1 MRNIIKI
8 NENTLKLIIKK
19 VIKEQYEYNPD
30 RLYRKSSIISRLKQE
45 PKYLQKYIKDLPNLS
60 KEGSDEIFTKIPQVV
75 WQVLFSRY

>member
-1 MRNIIKI
+1 MRTIIKL
-8 NENTLKLIIKK
+8 NENELKLIIKK

-30 RLYRKSSIISRLKQE
+30 RLYRKSSIVSRLRQE
-45 PKYLQKYIKDLPNLS
+45 PKYLQKYIKGLPNLS

>member
-1 MRNIIKI
+1 MSTVIKLNENDLKIIIKR
-8 NENTLKLIIKK
+8 

-30 RLYRKSSIISRLKQE
+30 KLYRKSSIVSRLRQE

>member
-8 NENTLKLIIKK
+8 NENNLKLIIKK

-30 RLYRKSSIISRLKQE
+30 RLYRKSSIVSRLIQE

>member
-1 MRNIIKI
+1 MRTIIKL
-8 NENTLKLIIKK
+8 NENDLKLIIKK

-30 RLYRKSSIISRLKQE
+30 RLYRKSSIVSRLRQE

>member
-8 NENTLKLIIKK
+8 NENNLKLIIKK

-30 RLYRKSSIISRLKQE
+30 RLYRKSSIVSRLRQE

>member
-1 MRNIIKI
+1 MSTIIKL
-8 NENTLKLIIKK
+8 NENDLKLIIKK

-30 RLYRKSSIISRLKQE
+30 RLYRKSSIVSRLRQE
-45 PKYLQKYIKDLPNLS
+45 PKYLQKYIKDLPNLN

>member
-1 MRNIIKI
+1 MRTIAKL
-8 NENTLKLIIKK
+8 NENDLKLIIKK

-30 RLYRKSSIISRLKQE
+30 RLYRKSSIVSRLRQE

>member
-45 PKYLQKYIKDLPNLS
+45 PKYLRKYIKDLPNLS

>member
-1 MRNIIKI
+1 MRTIVKL
-8 NENTLKLIIKK
+8 NENDLKLIIKK

-30 RLYRKSSIISRLKQE
+30 RLYRKSSIVSRLRQE

>member
-1 MRNIIKI
+1 MRNVIKI

-30 RLYRKSSIISRLKQE
+30 RLYRKSSIVSRLKQE

>member
-1 MRNIIKI
+1 MRTIIKL
-8 NENTLKLIIKK
+8 NENELKLIIKK

-30 RLYRKSSIISRLKQE
+30 RLYRKSSIVSRLRQE